1 MKEICFLVVL
11 IEIYNSR
18 IFYTAFLPF
27 PNAIDFSSQPLDS
40 LLFNL
45 SPMFLV
51 QVSHCRSFYSFSCF
65 FLTTL
70 LQEINSKIFGPNC
83 LVKSMKINVDQEL
96 IMGCFQS
103 VMFFLTRAV

>member
-18 IFYTAFLPF
+18 IFYIAFLPF
-27 PNAIDFSSQPLDS
+27 PNAIDFSSQPLDF

-51 QVSHCRSFYSFSCF
+51 QVSHCILISDRFTRFRVF

-70 LQEINSKIFGPNC
+70 LQEINSKIFGSNC
-83 LVKSMKINVDQEL
+83 PVKSMKINV
-96 IMGCFQS
+96 
-103 VMFFLTRAV
+103 RN